1 MDAKQKMS
9 FAFSLG
15 HDAPSPRSAVCNLQ
29 SLCAV
34 SECRDG
40 TGMEAADACIRVSS
54 LQRIRQAQDFIAGRH
69 RAWAAGLG
77 VFGLLSD
84 SAARHEGL
92 VRVRRADALDGV
104 DIVLIDIEHGSN
116 IHGMRYILRTCPHV
130 PLQSV

>member
-1 MDAKQKMS
+1 MS
-9 FAFSLG
+9 FQPWARCSQSSICSL
-15 HDAPSPRSAVCNLQ
+15 RSAV
-29 SLCAV
+29 CAV

-40 TGMEAADACIRVSS
+40 TGTEAADACTRVSS
-54 LQRIRQAQDFIAGRH
+54 LQRIRQAQHFIAGRH

-84 SAARHEGL
+84 SAARREGL

-104 DIVLIDIEHGSN
+104 DIVLIYMKHGST
-116 IHGMRYILRTCPHV
+116 IHGMRYILGTCAHV